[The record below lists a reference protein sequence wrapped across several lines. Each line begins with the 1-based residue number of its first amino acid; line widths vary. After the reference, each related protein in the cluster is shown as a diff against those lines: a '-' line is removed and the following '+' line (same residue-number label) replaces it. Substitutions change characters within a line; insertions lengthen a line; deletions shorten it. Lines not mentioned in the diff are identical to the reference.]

1 VPQDFSLSTTAFA
14 CTTDRYCEHFPITKC
29 RKCGLVFARYR
40 LPTKILIEQYSTVED
55 PDYMKEIEGR
65 RRTFQRELARLEQ
78 FVPPPAKLLDI
89 GSYTGVFL
97 EVAQAKGYQAV
108 GMDLNQWAL
117 RIARSC
123 GYTVI
128 RAPIG
133 ALPFRPKSYDCVTLW
148 DVIEHLNEPKTSLKE
163 IYRVLRPG
171 GILALTTHD
180 VESFSARRM
189 GPRYPFLMLMHA
201 SHFSRKT
208 LTQMLQ
214 QAGFSEIRVFPHIRV
229 LRLAYIAEHLE
240 NLSKSLK
247 RIATHFIRSTGL
259 ENYFVP
265 VRGAGLMTAIAR
277 RP

>member
-1 VPQDFSLSTTAFA
+1 MNNELGVQLEVAVCPLCSGNDAEEVYPSTVPQDFSLSTTAFA

-55 PDYMKEIEGR
+55 PDYLKEIEGR
-65 RRTFQRELARLEQ
+65 RRTFRRELARLEQ

-117 RIARSC
+117 
-123 GYTVI
+123 
-128 RAPIG
+128 
-133 ALPFRPKSYDCVTLW
+133 
-148 DVIEHLNEPKTSLKE
+148 NEPKTSLKE
-163 IYRVLRPG
+163 IYRVLKPG